1 MDAERVWRE
10 AAAAVEVELETEV
23 VEEAYE
29 VYVAE
34 AARTRLTDR
43 EGAAHLRL
51 RSGSLLEGDVVAD
64 EPIADHLRVLLTTGD
79 VAVVPVTGLV
89 AVRGTRPFLRREGSD
104 GSCTLSSWLRS
115 CWLGGVRM
123 RAITVDGLAWSGA
136 IAEVGADHVSLV
148 DDDGGC
154 WLLALASVECWI
166 VPSAAA

>member
-64 EPIADHLRVLLTTGD
+64 EPIAEHLRVLLATGE
-79 VAVVPVTGLV
+79 VAIVPVTGLV
-89 AVRGTRPFLRREGSD
+89 AVRGTRPMLRAEESD
-104 GSCTLSSWLRS
+104 GSSTLSSWLRS

-123 RAITVDGLAWSGA
+123 RATTVDGLAWTGT
-136 IAEVGADHVSLV
+136 IAEVGADYVSLV
-148 DDDGGC
+148 DDAGEF
-154 WLLALASVECWI
+154 WLLPVASVECWI
-166 VPSAAA
+166 VASAAG